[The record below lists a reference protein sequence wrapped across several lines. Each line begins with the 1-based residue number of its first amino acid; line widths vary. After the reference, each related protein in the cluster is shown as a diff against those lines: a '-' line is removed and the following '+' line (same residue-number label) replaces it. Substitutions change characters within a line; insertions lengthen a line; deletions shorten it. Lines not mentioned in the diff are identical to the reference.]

1 MRDQILDRKDDRMF
15 KLLLGAA
22 LGFGAAWLMDSKEG
36 EQRRA
41 LVKDKA
47 TGLAG
52 KGKEQA
58 LGAVNQVKQKASSST
73 EQVSGQDGGG
83 SYESATSGDPIAESE
98 PTTAPGPEAFKQS

>member
-1 MRDQILDRKDDRMF
+1 MRDKITDRKDDRMF
-15 KLLLGAA
+15 KLLFGAA

-47 TGLAG
+47 TGFAG

-73 EQVSGQDGGG
+73 EAVPGQDGGG
-83 SYESATSGDPIAESE
+83 TYESATSGEPIAESE
-98 PTTAPGPEAFKQS
+98 PTTAPGPETFKGS

>member
-1 MRDQILDRKDDRMF
+1 MF

-47 TGLAG
+47 TGVAG

-58 LGAVNQVKQKASSST
+58 LGAVNQVKQKTSST
-73 EQVSGQDGGG
+73 EQVPGQDGGG
-83 SYESATSGDPIAESE
+83 SYESATSGEPIAESE
-98 PTTAPGPEAFKQS
+98 PTTAPGPETFKES